1 MPDAPGRD
9 VHVEQRVGSGLASLA
24 HFALARAA
32 AGAERAPAP
41 IGTKLESVACKE
53 GLPSAPA
60 TALDQRRYS
69 RHLRACGT
77 DSSPGIPG
85 SRQRLDQLGAALYL
99 GENIPPRA
107 GMVNLAP
114 MHSEEWCTIDR
125 RFECDYGSRFLLLM
139 LAGWRIAHQ
148 RLWTKDNDQAR
159 GAGSAPAG
167 PISVWSCC
175 ACFNISLGGTPSFK
189 NPPY

>member
-1 MPDAPGRD
+1 MPDAPDRD
-9 VHVEQRVGSGLASLA
+9 VRFEQRVGSGLASLA

-77 DSSPGIPG
+77 AGSPGIPG
-85 SRQRLDQLGAALYL
+85 SRQRLDQLGAALYV

-107 GMVNLAP
+107 GVVNLAP

-125 RFECDYGSRFLLLM
+125 RFECDYGSRFFLLM
-139 LAGWRIAHQ
+139 HHACRFADCSSTTLDKGQ
-148 RLWTKDNDQAR
+148 RP
-159 GAGSAPAG
+159 GAGRRFGSRCLRF
-167 PISVWSCC
+167 SVLSCVC
-175 ACFNISLGGTPSFK
+175 VF
-189 NPPY
+189 